1 MAFGTFMIP
10 VFIRSLYQNGLLV
23 QAQGQLL
30 LTGSMVSQ
38 RPRFVNDFRWLMGTC
53 KTDVFLSFRVTL
65 TAGFIPLAF
74 QFFGRMR

>member
-38 RPRFVNDFRWLMGTC
+38 RPRFVNDFR
-53 KTDVFLSFRVTL
+53 
-65 TAGFIPLAF
+65 
-74 QFFGRMR
+74 